1 MCPGLL
7 EARHVDPLARLW
19 LCRPATSERGDIGT
33 YPPVLAAEGESDV
46 ETISKHGSAEHGNM
60 RWRHLGLLCLAMVG
74 VASGCAGCPVIPES
88 PGTGPIGPL
97 PINGCFSGGSNSG
110 CVAPKSLV
118 STLTDCPT
126 GNCDPENP
134 NGQGIYTVEAG
145 NYCFVTLE
153 DQRFCPEGFIN
164 AADGL
169 QLELRDRT
177 RPFLMQKRN
186 LLAKYRATPNSPPQQ
201 VKPLSLSGDK
211 TQLVLTYS
219 LNGKTGTATG
229 SELSKFTFEINSLET
244 GRGDASPL
252 ISFEML
258 LAPAAQEKTDK
269 GLYRYEVKYRD
280 VATNEWKW
288 HCQGDGVKQKSSVVY
303 ALPQAR
309 VSGLSGY
316 LNRDPAAV
324 TLACETGAIAT
335 CMLWGYTPWN
345 AEGKLDDNREYAFRS
360 CLQAKRA
367 AYFVGKG
374 DLKSYTTNGTP
385 IVLRDQYG
393 IKGEDIKN
401 LEAIWSPEGAVCLN
415 MENRRHP
422 ELKIANAFNT
432 TACSPVEWS
441 EKGKL
446 ATGPKNL
453 AP

>member
-1 MCPGLL
+1 MK
-7 EARHVDPLARLW
+7 
-19 LCRPATSERGDIGT
+19 
-33 YPPVLAAEGESDV
+33 
-46 ETISKHGSAEHGNM
+46 TISKHGSGERGNM
-60 RWRHLGLLCLAMVG
+60 QWRHLGLLCLAVVV

-88 PGTGPIGPL
+88 PGTGPVGPL
-97 PINGCFSGGSNSG
+97 PTNGCFTGGFNSG

-118 STLTDCPT
+118 AQLTDCPT

-177 RPFLMQKRN
+177 SPFFMQKRN
-186 LLAKYRATPNSPPQQ
+186 LVAKYRATPNAPPQE

-219 LNGKTGTATG
+219 LNGQKATATG
-229 SELSKFTFEINSLET
+229 SDLSKFTFGIPSLVT

-258 LAPAAQEKTDK
+258 LAPAAEAKTDK

-288 HCQGDGVKQKSSVVY
+288 HCQGDGAKQKSSVVY

-309 VSGLSGY
+309 VSGLSAY

-335 CMLWGYTPWN
+335 CMLWGYTPWD

-415 MENRRHP
+415 MQNRRHP
-422 ELKIANAFNT
+422 ELKIADAFNT
-432 TACSPVEWS
+432 TACSPAAWS